1 MSTFDER
8 ENAFEAKYAH
18 DAEMAFKASA
28 RRNKAIGQWAA
39 ALLGKTGDAV
49 DAYAMEVISADFEE
63 EGDEDVIRKLVRD
76 LDGKATEAEI
86 RTKMAA
92 VMLEVKNKMVKEG

>member
-92 VMLEVKNKMVKEG
+92 VMLEVKDKMVKEG